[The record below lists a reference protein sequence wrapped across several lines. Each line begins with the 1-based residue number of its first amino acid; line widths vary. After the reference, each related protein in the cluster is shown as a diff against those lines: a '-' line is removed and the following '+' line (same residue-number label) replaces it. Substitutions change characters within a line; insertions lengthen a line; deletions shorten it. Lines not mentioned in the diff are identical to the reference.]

1 MALIFNPPP
10 NWPKP
15 PKGWKPTPTWRP
27 DPAWGPVPAGWQL
40 WIEEPTDSADFNDE
54 GTAYEEPMD
63 ELPAHVG
70 DDYTLAGDDSV
81 IAPTPQEH
89 AQHSPAG
96 PPPAVFLYR
105 SRRAQSEPSIPLYLI
120 THPHIPPSNTTR

>member
-40 WIEEPTDSADFNDE
+40 WIEEPTDSADFH
-54 GTAYEEPMD
+54 G
-63 ELPAHVG
+63 V
-70 DDYTLAGDDSV
+70 
-81 IAPTPQEH
+81 
-89 AQHSPAG
+89 
-96 PPPAVFLYR
+96 
-105 SRRAQSEPSIPLYLI
+105 
-120 THPHIPPSNTTR
+120 

>member
-1 MALIFNPPP
+1 MGVARAEGRLLMALIFNPPP

-89 AQHSPAG
+89 AQHSPYTGAG
-96 PPPAVFLYR
+96 GHRANRRYR
-105 SRRAQSEPSIPLYLI
+105 CIS
-120 THPHIPPSNTTR
+120 